1 MENRKVNL
9 CALEKFYYD
18 AIVDQIGL
26 CKSAIEAYNKFS
38 SPLRLTVRELFSKH
52 LVMEFFGK
60 KYEYPIKDFIYPT
73 ADLYGPIYER
83 ARERAYI
90 DFLRNYKKPK
100 KLIRFMEKEDKKLIT
115 ISDAA
120 RMLGITENAVRYRV
134 KQGYISTYRNMNGA
148 LRVSKEEIT
157 EKYLTF
163 KKQ

>member
-1 MENRKVNL
+1 
-9 CALEKFYYD
+9 
-18 AIVDQIGL
+18 
-26 CKSAIEAYNKFS
+26 
-38 SPLRLTVRELFSKH
+38 
-52 LVMEFFGK
+52 
-60 KYEYPIKDFIYPT
+60 
-73 ADLYGPIYER
+73 
-83 ARERAYI
+83 
-90 DFLRNYKKPK
+90 
-100 KLIRFMEKEDKKLIT
+100 MEKEDKKLIT